1 MDLFQIEWMEEEDE
15 NEDDDEC
22 KGWWE
27 VNVVAT
33 CLKQFF
39 RELPDPLVLDAS
51 LKKCIEA
58 ASKIR

>member
-1 MDLFQIEWMEEEDE
+1 MEEEDE